1 MPKTYTHTF
10 SLPAN
15 VGLGIVSLTRTLTSL
30 DSQTTFLFYVT
41 DSVHIPLCYMSV
53 HVTASTH
60 IHLPTYI
67 HKHLPIVFLYIS
79 VTSWGKG
86 EFDWATINMFWQ
98 LERGGE
104 KTKNIFYFWMDRWRY
119 FNKTWSTVKLKGWK
133 NERFFGWQCWPEKS
147 FFALGFFSSLATLML
162 KTSVTRKNRQMSII
176 KVAQKWFH

>member
-60 IHLPTYI
+60 IHLPTYPYTY
-67 HKHLPIVFLYIS
+67 LPNHTLTYIS
-79 VTSWGKG
+79 IYQTNYP
-86 EFDWATINMFWQ
+86 T
-98 LERGGE
+98 
-104 KTKNIFYFWMDRWRY
+104 TY
-119 FNKTWSTVKLKGWK
+119 
-133 NERFFGWQCWPEKS
+133 
-147 FFALGFFSSLATLML
+147 
-162 KTSVTRKNRQMSII
+162 
-176 KVAQKWFH
+176 

>member
-98 LERGGE
+98 LERGGGI
-104 KTKNIFYFWMDRWRY
+104 KQKIF
-119 FNKTWSTVKLKGWK
+119 SI
-133 NERFFGWQCWPEKS
+133 FGWIDGAILTKLGAPWNWRVERMRDFLVDNVGQKNRFLPLASFRHSPHWCLRPVWPEKI
-147 FFALGFFSSLATLML
+147 AKCL
-162 KTSVTRKNRQMSII
+162 
-176 KVAQKWFH
+176 